1 MKELS
6 IEEKAKAYDEAI
18 KKAESLYKVA
28 EPMSGCNVIIE
39 TLFPELKES
48 EDERIRKVIYGWIY
62 TQPSQFFDNGFSK
75 EEMLAWLEKQGEQNP
90 VPKFNVGVK

>member
-6 IEEKAKAYDEAI
+6 IEQKARRYDEAI
-18 KKAESLYKVA
+18 KKAESLYKVS

-48 EDERIRKVIYGWIY
+48 GNKDERILKALI
-62 TQPSQFFDNGFSK
+62 NGFNKLNKSARQK
-75 EEMLAWLEKQGEQNP
+75 
-90 VPKFNVGVK
+90 